1 MKKMMQATQTE
12 QACTTAQYEQALEDA
27 INEIREDAD
36 RVESIIE
43 ENSDLI
49 GALYYAYC
57 KAHYE
62 GYIFGDLVVEMIE
75 RKIEACAES
84 DVEKLL

>member
-12 QACTTAQYEQALEDA
+12 QACTTAEYEQALEDA

-36 RVESIIE
+36 RVESIIK

-49 GALYYAYC
+49 QELYYTYGKAYS
-57 KAHYE
+57 E
-62 GYIFGDLVVEMIE
+62 RYIFGDLVVEMIE

>member
-12 QACTTAQYEQALEDA
+12 QACTTAEYEQALEDA
-27 INEIREDAD
+27 IAEIREDAD

-49 GALYYAYC
+49 WALYCLYGKSYY
-57 KAHYE
+57 KR
-62 GYIFGDLVVEMIE
+62 YIFGDLVVEMIE
-75 RKIEACAES
+75 RKIEACAEA

>member
-12 QACTTAQYEQALEDA
+12 QACTTAEYEQALEDA

-43 ENSDLI
+43 ENLDLI
-49 GALYYAYC
+49 GALYYAYG
-57 KAHYE
+57 KAHYNR
-62 GYIFGDLVVEMIE
+62 YIFINLMVEMID
-75 RKIEACAES
+75 RKIKACAEA

>member
-12 QACTTAQYEQALEDA
+12 QACTTAEYEQALEDA

-36 RVESIIE
+36 RVESIIK

-49 GALYYAYC
+49 QELYYAYG
-57 KAHYE
+57 KAYSE
-62 GYIFGDLVVEMIE
+62 RYIFVDLFFEMID
-75 RKIEACAES
+75 RKIEACAEA